1 MRILFFFFGLLFI
14 FSAKAQQTTD
24 MPRRGEGIT
33 SFLKRNNRPG
43 RTYYKAF
50 LELNKKRLRG
60 KKELQYGVRYVLPPL
75 SEDCGGKGDAT
86 SSGSPVLHEPL
97 FGKELAQVKVTSSRL
112 KGACFYV
119 VSLVLGLL
127 LTWAVPAL
135 SEDMGVT
142 ELSDVHNVICGSV
155 AAVYVAVLYVLLRR
169 WERESGLSYS

>member
-119 VSLVLGLL
+119 VSGHGGPDPGAIGRVGR
-127 LTWAVPAL
+127 
-135 SEDMGVT
+135 T
-142 ELSDVHNVICGSV
+142 ELHEDEYAYDVALRYILLFKIRRMVSV
-155 AAVYVAVLYVLLRR
+155 T
-169 WERESGLSYS
+169 SII